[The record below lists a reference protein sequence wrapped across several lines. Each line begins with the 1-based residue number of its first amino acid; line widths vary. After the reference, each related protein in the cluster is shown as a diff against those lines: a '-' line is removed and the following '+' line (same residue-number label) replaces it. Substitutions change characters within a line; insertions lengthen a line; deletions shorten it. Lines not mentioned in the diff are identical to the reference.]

1 MAVSERLCRWRWC
14 FLKIAVRFALVV
26 GRQGICCTGNHG
38 EGNRSAIGI
47 GVFQFFQGFVF
58 FRSIAA
64 LMIFLI
70 FSAILSNSAISE
82 SVKLSNTLRKVFE
95 MQCEFDHQ
103 FAPSTELLS
112 PFH

>member
-1 MAVSERLCRWRWC
+1 LLWSWGDRE
-14 FLKIAVRFALVV
+14 FAVRETMERGTVAP
-26 GRQGICCTGNHG
+26 
-38 EGNRSAIGI
+38 SASG
-47 GVFQFFQGFVF
+47 FSSFSKAFVF

-82 SVKLSNTLRKVFE
+82 SVKLSNTLGKVFE